1 MSDVDKT
8 LAERGAQYN
17 LNGGYPDHAELTQSM
32 KNACR
37 NHRGWAT
44 VPGMMKES
52 IDMILHKI
60 ARIINGNPYYP
71 DNWVDI
77 EGYSRLVSREL
88 EKNDG
93 KEKEV

>member
-1 MSDVDKT
+1 MSDDVDKI
-8 LAERGAQYN
+8 LSERGAQYN
-17 LNGGYPDHAELTQSM
+17 LNGGYPDHAELTQAM

-44 VPGMMKES
+44 VPSMMQES

-60 ARIINGNPYYP
+60 ARVINGNPYYP

-77 EGYSRLVSREL
+77 EGYSRLISREL
-88 EKNDG
+88 EK
-93 KEKEV
+93 K